1 MKQLSM
7 LSFNSLRQRAP
18 ELLAVAIPLGI
29 AVAIHGV
36 WILLGSRAAADPKG
50 SALAEGGDSSV
61 VDNTAQLVRITR
73 RAAQQQTLAS
83 VGFDLSDT
91 LPSPPGDEE
100 TVDLPDEP
108 VPDCPAD
115 ASAEG
120 SVEPTQDSSATS
132 SSSANPTQ
140 RQPLTA
146 LTPSREDPALL
157 AAEELAPSAAIEI
170 NATSI
175 MGFWRQ
181 AMGVPVWP
189 KEIGPRRDDVELRE
203 LSLKDF
209 QGREAKQL
217 HNLEVTTQTA
227 TYQLKVLGDRVL
239 LLKTSSTP

>member
-18 ELLAVAIPLGI
+18 ELLAIAIPLGI

-50 SALAEGGDSSV
+50 SALTDGGDSTV

-73 RAAQQQTLAS
+73 RASQQQTLAS
-83 VGFDLSDT
+83 VGLDLSGT

-100 TVDLPDEP
+100 MVDLPDEP
-108 VPDCPAD
+108 LPDCPPD
-115 ASAEG
+115 AVAEG
-120 SVEPTQDSSATS
+120 PGPARQDPSATTS
-132 SSSANPTQ
+132 SGADPTP
-140 RQPLTA
+140 RVPLSA
-146 LTPSREDPALL
+146 LTPTRKDPALL
-157 AAEELAPSAAIEI
+157 AAEELTPPAAIEI
-170 NATSI
+170 NATTI
-175 MGFWRQ
+175 KRFWQQ
-181 AMGVPVWP
+181 AMGVPIWP
-189 KEIGPRRDDVELRE
+189 KELGPKQEDVELRE
-203 LSLKDF
+203 LSLEDF

-217 HNLEVTTQTA
+217 HNLDVTTETA